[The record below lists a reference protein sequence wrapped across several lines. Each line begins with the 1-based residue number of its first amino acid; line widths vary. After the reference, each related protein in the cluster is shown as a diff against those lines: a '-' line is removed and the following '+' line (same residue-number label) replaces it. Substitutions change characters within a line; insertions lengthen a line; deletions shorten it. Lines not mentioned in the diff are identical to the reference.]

1 MGQFDSFADRVSEL
15 EDWRQLVA
23 DPELERLG
31 AAVENMSTEAKIAA
45 GVADELR
52 RRGITAEGVAERTAT
67 KTTAKLEERGF
78 PVASF
83 TWYQKLGGFVAGA
96 ILLADAMR
104 GFFS

>member
-1 MGQFDSFADRVSEL
+1 MGQRDSFADRLSEL
-15 EDWRQLVA
+15 EDWRTLVV
-23 DPELERLG
+23 DPQLERLG
-31 AAVENMSTEAKIAA
+31 EAVENMTTEAKIAS

-67 KTTAKLEERGF
+67 KTTAKLEEHGF
-78 PVASF
+78 PAVSF